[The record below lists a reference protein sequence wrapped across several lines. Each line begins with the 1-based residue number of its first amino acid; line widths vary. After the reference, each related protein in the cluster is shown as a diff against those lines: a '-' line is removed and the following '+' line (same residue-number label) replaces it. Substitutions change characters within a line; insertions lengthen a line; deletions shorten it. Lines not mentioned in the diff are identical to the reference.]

1 MSISL
6 RAFLVICSILLLIIA
21 VHSIKKGKLR
31 VADSLFWLIFA
42 VLMVLAAI
50 FPMPVYLVASFLG
63 FEAPANF
70 VFLCAILILAI
81 RAFMQDKEI
90 SSLNR
95 KLISIT
101 QAIALSA
108 TNNKV
113 EQQNLPTAQQ
123 KPSHDRNP
131 E

>member
-6 RAFLVICSILLLIIA
+6 RAFLLICSIVLLVFA
-21 VHSIKKGKLR
+21 VRSIKKGKLR

-42 VLMVLAAI
+42 ILMVLIAI
-50 FPMPVYLVASFLG
+50 FPLPVYLVASFLG

-101 QAIALSA
+101 QAIALS
-108 TNNKV
+108 TTDSRI
-113 EQQNLPTAQQ
+113 ERQNPPTAQQ
-123 KPSHDRNP
+123 RRSREQNP